1 MQFGTFF
8 HMCRIDHVLMDMER
22 KEGVW
27 WQLVDGLVSGVL
39 GVIAEGNSREEVLE
53 QGVKVMEW
61 LEKMGVREEEGL
73 LGKLRL
79 MARGRRGKKIDVL
92 DK

>member
-53 QGVKVMEW
+53 
-61 LEKMGVREEEGL
+61 
-73 LGKLRL
+73 
-79 MARGRRGKKIDVL
+79 
-92 DK
+92 